1 VVVVMV
7 SAMVANR
14 YHEAMET
21 TVLVHVK
28 AHSSNGC
35 CDFAAIFA

>member
-1 VVVVMV
+1 MLVVMV

-14 YHEAMET
+14 NHQAMET
-21 TVLVHVK
+21 IVLVHVK

-35 CDFAAIFA
+35 CDFA